1 MVRLFWMASWL
12 FLSWLGVRAE
22 VTRADLRT
30 RWHVQAGSGY
40 QAYDARQSVTTIS
53 FELDGR
59 SASGLHLAI
68 TDGRPHHLFI
78 NGQLAASWPA
88 GTRYLSVDSLATH
101 FGYVMWVSVHQPGGI
116 HLLATT
122 LVDRQA
128 DDAQALL
135 PRPGRFFSDF
145 AILCSLLLMAAFVA
159 LFRASPQ
166 LAWDYF
172 NFTKL
177 FSLQDRESNLLA
189 GRLTTSINILYFLF
203 SSGLAALIILV
214 LVRLVP
220 SVVAHHHWL
229 LFRHTGHGFL
239 IWLALTASIFGLLL
253 VRLVLVNMTAA
264 LFQVPEAHVQFFQA
278 VRAILFNALIWMLL
292 CVSYAVFG
300 LGASLLA
307 HAPTLI
313 TTTFALTIV
322 FVFIKLAGRGGFP
335 VSYLFFYLCIT
346 EMLPL
351 MILSSVFFG

>member
-1 MVRLFWMASWL
+1 M
-12 FLSWLGVRAE
+12 
-22 VTRADLRT
+22 TRADLRL
-30 RWHVQAGSGY
+30 RWQVQTANGY
-40 QAYDARQSVTTIS
+40 RAYDSREHVTTVS
-53 FELDGR
+53 FELDARAAAGYY
-59 SASGLHLAI
+59 LAMS
-68 TDGRPHHLFI
+68 DGRPYHVFI
-78 NGQLAASWPA
+78 NGQLAASYPA
-88 GTRYLSVDSLATH
+88 STQYLSVDSLAKH
-101 FGYVMWVSVHQPGGI
+101 FGQVMWVSVHQPNGI
-116 HLLATT
+116 HLLTT
-122 LVDRQA
+122 TVVDRQA
-128 DDAQALL
+128 EDALAVL

-189 GRLTTSINILYFLF
+189 SRLTTSINVLYFLF

-214 LVRLVP
+214 LVRVAP
-220 SVVAHHHWL
+220 SVIAHHHL
-229 LFRHTGHGFL
+229 LVFRNTAQGFL
-239 IWLALTASIFGLLL
+239 IWLLLTASVFSLLM

-264 LFQVPEAHVQFFQA
+264 LFQVPEAHVQFFQS
-278 VRAILFNALIWMLL
+278 VRAILFSALIWMALG
-292 CVSYAVFG
+292 VGYAVFG
-300 LGASLLA
+300 VGASLFA
-307 HAPTLI
+307 YAPVLI

-335 VSYLFFYLCIT
+335 ISYLFFYLCVT